1 MIIHRFS
8 PAEKRMLK
16 LMIIDCDLHHMT
28 ERESRTYINKRFGRI
43 ISRRTYYNYKTKVYE
58 GRERVRIA
66 PEWVRAPHLSSML
79 RELENTPLILDKD
92 LLDIFSLPQ
101 PPSYYYGLFARTDAP
116 IAKSRKFI
124 DGIKAEE
131 KASKKKFET
140 VPANATIR
148 EEHV

>member
-1 MIIHRFS
+1 M
-8 PAEKRMLK
+8 
-16 LMIIDCDLHHMT
+16 
-28 ERESRTYINKRFGRI
+28 
-43 ISRRTYYNYKTKVYE
+43 
-58 GRERVRIA
+58 
-66 PEWVRAPHLSSML
+66 
-79 RELENTPLILDKD
+79 
-92 LLDIFSLPQ
+92 LDIFSLPQ

-148 EEHV
+148 EEHVKCKKFHCKMYPHGPYYYAYWKENGKFEKEVYRYEIRQNVEKRAKRDRTASYR